1 MSLTQSAPMPENN
14 YLSVSE
20 YAAIVGIAISI
31 GETNLLE
38 STAAKICTFGGIAT
52 LRTFDHTSDEIT
64 AYPVT
69 ILAALFDVY
78 LRLAADRPPATD
90 NSRN

>member
-1 MSLTQSAPMPENN
+1 MSENN

-20 YAAIVGIAISI
+20 YAAIIGIAVSI
-31 GETNLLE
+31 GETNLIE
-38 STAAKICTFGGIAT
+38 STAAKICLFGGIAT
-52 LRTFDHTSDEIT
+52 LRTFDHHTSDEIT

-78 LRLAADRPPATD
+78 LRLASDRPPTTD
-90 NSRN
+90 NAQN